1 MMKRSANL
9 AAHLTIFLFFFCHH
23 PSQAR
28 PLYSDPFEMLRAGRW
43 AQILRHF
50 ESRTP
55 RNKSDFYALARA
67 MQQSKGHSGLQA
79 VAPYL
84 NVVRQDCMRGSS
96 ESDLNQCL
104 DRIPEHSVRDLLERL
119 ALYRAQEASQKELS
133 QSAREKI
140 LSRVDLRKGDVLDQ
154 KILQKRL
161 DILIDMKQVSKAA
174 AIADKFEHVS
184 GDYTEFLKGRA
195 YRQSGN
201 TNKARDY
208 LFKAAEMDPPGWL
221 MKAIYY
227 ELKKNDPALP
237 NAYQDQQHY
246 RRKLVLFQQYIPSS
260 FYRDSAT
267 FSPENLIATSNAITV
282 EADGMV
288 LLELGKEKEVL
299 ELSSRAYTFLS
310 SKPGKLRTW
319 AYHLRKANRVHVAK
333 QLFKRFEHAKSQDAS
348 LWHIYLDILKKSGN
362 KDEYFKELVAYLN
375 VNHADYETHDE
386 LIEFLIGDDPDHLHW
401 AEKRYWDYARS
412 MMPSQAGSGRFVYWL
427 YRYNEK
433 NDPAANEELLKNFYT
448 RMPGSY
454 YKQAFWDLNESAK
467 KTSYRDHWSY
477 VRDQS
482 TYLGWVSR
490 YGGNEQALAFLAKK
504 NLSAYWNEDAVRI
517 LRDLKRD
524 QDSIPEDIVEL
535 FQLGEWQLGMEFFR
549 DKYKGKVSDYQ
560 FMRRLAQVGLRG
572 NTLFISVYYTRNLL
586 RDSKVSEDPFTLPP
600 ELLRILYP
608 RPYHTL
614 VQKYGETFKVD
625 ESMVYGLMRQE
636 SMFRELAISRS
647 GARGLMQIMPKTGE
661 WLASRSNMRNYDL
674 LDPETS
680 IRLGSMFFADLLR
693 MYDQDFRWASIAYNG
708 GPGNLKKWKARYYNG
723 DFNHFLEHIP
733 KAESRNYCRITHQ
746 NYMHYWITDRIYGQ
760 GLN

>member
-9 AAHLTIFLFFFCHH
+9 TAHLVLFLFFFCQQ
-23 PSQAR
+23 PGQAT

-50 ESRTP
+50 EKESP

-67 MQQSKGHSGLQA
+67 MQQSKGHSGLEA
-79 VAPYL
+79 VAPFL
-84 NVVRQDCMRGSS
+84 NVIERGCMKGHT
-96 ESDLNQCL
+96 EAEMNQCL
-104 DRIPEHSVRDLLERL
+104 DSIPEHSASDLLERL
-119 ALYRAQEASQKELS
+119 ALYRAQEATVKELS

-140 LSRVDLRKGDVLDQ
+140 LARADLSRGDVLDQ

-161 DILIDMKQVSKAA
+161 DILLDMNQVSRAA
-174 AIADKFEHVS
+174 EIAQKFANVS

-195 YRQSGN
+195 FRQAGQRD
-201 TNKARDY
+201 KARDH

-221 MKAIYY
+221 AKAIYY

-237 NAYQDQQHY
+237 DAYSDLPHY

-260 FYRDSAT
+260 FYKANST
-267 FSPENLIATSNAITV
+267 FSSENLIATSNAITV
-282 EADGMV
+282 GHDGMV
-288 LLELGKEKEVL
+288 LMEMGKYSDVL

-310 SKPGKLRTW
+310 SNPEKLKTW
-319 AYHLRKANRVHVAK
+319 AYQLNKTKQYGVAK
-333 QLFKRFEHAKSQDAS
+333 QLFSRFEHAKSQDTS
-348 LWHIYLDILKKSGN
+348 LWHLYLDILKSSGN
-362 KDEYFKELVAYLN
+362 KDDYFKELVAYLN
-375 VNHADYETHDE
+375 ENHADYETHDE
-386 LIEFLIGDDPDHLHW
+386 LIEFLIGNDPDHLIW
-401 AEKRYWDYARS
+401 ADKRYWEYAKS
-412 MMPSQAGSGRFVYWL
+412 MMPAQAGSGRFVYWL
-427 YRYNEK
+427 YRYYEK
-433 NDPAANEELLKNFYT
+433 NSPAEKEDLLKNFYQ

-454 YKQAFWDLNESAK
+454 YKQAFWDLNDSAK
-467 KTSYRDHWSY
+467 KDTYADHWAY
-477 VRDQS
+477 VRDRD

-490 YGGNEQALAFLAKK
+490 YGGNEQALAFLARK

-524 QDSIPEDIVEL
+524 QQAIPEDIVDL
-535 FQLGEWQLGMEFFR
+535 FRLGEWQLGMAFFR
-549 DKYKGKVSDYQ
+549 EKYSGKVSDYQ
-560 FMRRLAQVGLRG
+560 FLRRLAQVGLKSE
-572 NTLFISVYYTRNLL
+572 TLFVSVYYTRNLL
-586 RDSKVSEDPFTLPP
+586 RESGVSEDPFTLPP

-608 RPYHTL
+608 RPYHDV
-614 VQKYGETFKVD
+614 VQKYGQTFKVD

-647 GARGLMQIMPKTGE
+647 GARGLMQIMPRTGE
-661 WLASRSNMRNYDL
+661 WLASRSNMPDYDL